1 MFLILKIFPQ
11 QTTKTKTNSKQTGG
25 RFYGIEDPRI
35 VLIKTRH
42 GYEEPVLIYN
52 SHHRKILEKHFDNDQ
67 EGKINFNNYRSL
79 FIGWI
84 WQTQLGKI
92 HLEELPNNEFK
103 KNEYIKI
110 KEFVKPNNN
119 RGRTEKN
126 WALFINYNQR
136 LNQGFD
142 SHVYFANQLKNLK
155 ILKCSI
161 LNDNDDDCEWEFQMD
176 DYEDAGVLHGGT
188 ELININQLLHQ
199 YDYPELNSI
208 KDLIPNGREYWVGF
222 ARASLKNC
230 GCESKYYLGI

>member
-11 QTTKTKTNSKQTGG
+11 QTTKRKQKHKQKPYGYKSVLYPTIAPIPVYHNSKQTGG

-103 KNEYIKI
+103 KMNILK
-110 KEFVKPNNN
+110 
-119 RGRTEKN
+119 
-126 WALFINYNQR
+126 
-136 LNQGFD
+136 
-142 SHVYFANQLKNLK
+142 LKNL
-155 ILKCSI
+155 
-161 LNDNDDDCEWEFQMD
+161 LNQIIIVVEQ
-176 DYEDAGVLHGGT
+176 
-188 ELININQLLHQ
+188 
-199 YDYPELNSI
+199 
-208 KDLIPNGREYWVGF
+208 K
-222 ARASLKNC
+222 K
-230 GCESKYYLGI
+230 LGIIYKL

>member
-11 QTTKTKTNSKQTGG
+11 QTTKKQNTKKPYGYKSVLYPTIAPIPVYHNSKQTGG

-92 HLEELPNNEFK
+92 HLEELPIMNL

-119 RGRTEKN
+119 RGRTEK
-126 WALFINYNQR
+126 I
-136 LNQGFD
+136 G
-142 SHVYFANQLKNLK
+142 H
-155 ILKCSI
+155 
-161 LNDNDDDCEWEFQMD
+161 
-176 DYEDAGVLHGGT
+176 
-188 ELININQLLHQ
+188 
-199 YDYPELNSI
+199 
-208 KDLIPNGREYWVGF
+208 
-222 ARASLKNC
+222 
-230 GCESKYYLGI
+230 YL